1 MTQPPFETPPDQP
14 TRDDLPG
21 QLTIIDAIGDSSY
34 RHECGAMV
42 TQTFH
47 SETPAVCSHCGRTT

>member
-1 MTQPPFETPPDQP
+1 MTQSSDEP